1 MFANIDYYAG
11 DPILGL
17 MDKFVADPNPNKVN
31 LGIGIYYDENGQLPV
46 LDCVKTAEQ
55 RIANPIAPRP
65 YLPMAGLPG
74 HRQACQDLLFGK
86 DAQILQQGRVATIAT
101 LGGSGAL
108 KVGAEFLHEWFP
120 QSKCYVS
127 DPTWSNHIAIFEGC
141 DIEVGSYPYY
151 DKASSSIKF
160 DEMIDFVKKLKKQDV
175 LLLHPCCHN
184 PTGMDLTQQQW
195 DTLLEVIKQHELI
208 PFMDIAY
215 QGFGEDMDS
224 DAYAIRKAVDMGL
237 PVFVSNS
244 YSKNLSLYGER
255 VGGLSIVCP
264 TADEAE
270 RVFGQLN
277 FVVRRIYTS
286 PPAHGGHVVDIVM
299 NDDKLYQQWV
309 SEVYS
314 MRDRIKAMR
323 LKLKS
328 ILETELADFDYN
340 FDYIT
345 RQNGMFSFTGLTTEQ
360 VERLQS
366 EFGVYLVS
374 NSRMCMAG
382 LNVNNV
388 DYVAQAMAT
397 VLKG

>member
-1 MFANIDYYAG
+1 MFERVDYYAG

-17 MDKFVADPNPNKVN
+17 VDKFIADSNPNKIN
-31 LGIGIYYDENGQLPV
+31 LGIGIYYDEDSKLPV
-46 LDCVKTAEQ
+46 LECVKIAEQ
-55 RIANPIAPRP
+55 RIADPISPRP

-74 HRQACQDLLFGK
+74 HRLACQNLLFGK
-86 DAQILQQGRVATIAT
+86 NAKVLQDKRVATIAT

-108 KVGAEFLHEWFP
+108 KIGAEFIHEWFP
-120 QSKCYVS
+120 ASKCYVS

-141 DIEVGSYPYY
+141 DVEVGTYPYY
-151 DKASSSIKF
+151 DSATSSIKF
-160 DEMIDFVKKLKKQDV
+160 DEMIGFIETLNKNDV
-175 LLLHPCCHN
+175 VLLHPCCHN
-184 PTGMDLTQQQW
+184 PTGMDLTQDQW
-195 DTLLEVIKQHELI
+195 DELLGVMKQHELI

-215 QGFGEDMDS
+215 QGFGQDMDS
-224 DAYAIRKAVDMGL
+224 DAYAIRKAVEMDL

-244 YSKNLSLYGER
+244 FSKNLSLYGER
-255 VGGLSIVCP
+255 VGGLSVVCP
-264 TADEAE
+264 SADEAE

-277 FVVRRIYTS
+277 YAVRRIYTS
-286 PPAHGGHVVDIVM
+286 PPSHGGRVVDIVM
-299 NDDKLYQQWV
+299 NDDTLHQQWV
-309 SEVYS
+309 GEVYG

-328 ILETELADFDYN
+328 VLEAKVPTRN

-345 RQNGMFSFTGLTTEQ
+345 NQNGMFSFTGLTAEQ
-360 VERLQS
+360 IERLQQ

-388 DYVAQAMAT
+388 DYVANAMAE
-397 VLKG
+397 VLKD

>member
-17 MDKFVADPNPNKVN
+17 MDKFVGDPNPNKVN

-286 PPAHGGHVVDIVM
+286 PPAHGGHVVDIVI